1 MGGKNLSCT
10 FVLGY
15 LVHSEVNKREATVL
29 HICSLIHLTGII
41 YGFNVKAHKSI
52 QQMAAKK
59 KVKVKIHNIIYRLVE
74 DLQEELSNTLP
85 LGIEEDVIGISNIP
99 ELSGSYLV
107 DNWEGTEIWAS

>member
-1 MGGKNLSCT
+1 M
-10 FVLGY
+10 
-15 LVHSEVNKREATVL
+15 
-29 HICSLIHLTGII
+29 TGII

-85 LGIEEDVIGISNIP
+85 LGEEEHVLGTLDITEVSFWK
-99 ELSGSYLV
+99 LSS
-107 DNWEGTEIWAS
+107 W